1 MEAEGP
7 QEAVWSSTSLFQT
20 RPEVGV
26 KREEV
31 ALSVALSD
39 SPPCPMN
46 KNHQDSY
53 YSSLSFQDESQDLSE
68 ALLLM
73 CTCVKFFRCTGK
85 EKNW

>member
-1 MEAEGP
+1 MQCEMEGERMEAEGP

-39 SPPCPMN
+39 SPPCPT
-46 KNHQDSY
+46 
-53 YSSLSFQDESQDLSE
+53 SSRF
-68 ALLLM
+68 LLLFP
-73 CTCVKFFRCTGK
+73 VFPR
-85 EKNW
+85 